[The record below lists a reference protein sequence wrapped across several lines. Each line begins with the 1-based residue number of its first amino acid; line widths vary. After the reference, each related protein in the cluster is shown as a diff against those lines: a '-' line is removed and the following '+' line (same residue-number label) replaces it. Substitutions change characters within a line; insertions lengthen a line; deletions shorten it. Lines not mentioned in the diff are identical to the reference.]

1 MQSQRHVSTDA
12 TYCMHLSTWS
22 IWFVSSLLHVTFPAQ
37 SFQHSCSWF
46 VPLPLKMPDLLRLLQ
61 RFAFRP
67 KVHRTGQQKLT
78 CWPVANL
85 ESWDLQCYWSFCK
98 KGSLPLI
105 PPLHTQRSPTK
116 LQNHFI
122 FAFAP
127 RWVLLF
133 CSMVASW
140 PTLDLVGYLVI
151 RMSGKHLFFL
161 GTVALWLDLI
171 ALLSLNLGWTC
182 SVLGTARQRRS
193 DLCAKCNLSYSL
205 SEAPK
210 DNLLTNPTL
219 IEVGCSKLGGM
230 AAIWPCI
237 IFPSMYMLDWL
248 LAELST
254 LTGAFKLRVGQE
266 AVIICHIWG
275 LWRQHIL
282 LERALLKFSAL

>member
-205 SEAPK
+205 VRGTK
-210 DNLLTNPTL
+210 
-219 IEVGCSKLGGM
+219 
-230 AAIWPCI
+230 
-237 IFPSMYMLDWL
+237 
-248 LAELST
+248 
-254 LTGAFKLRVGQE
+254 GQSPYQSDP
-266 AVIICHIWG
+266 H
-275 LWRQHIL
+275 RS
-282 LERALLKFSAL
+282 RLLKAGWHGCHLAVHYFSLHVYVGLTPRWAVNFDGSESCVLDRRLS

>member
-1 MQSQRHVSTDA
+1 
-12 TYCMHLSTWS
+12 
-22 IWFVSSLLHVTFPAQ
+22 
-37 SFQHSCSWF
+37 
-46 VPLPLKMPDLLRLLQ
+46 MPDLLRLLQ

-122 FAFAP
+122 FAFAL

-171 ALLSLNLGWTC
+171 ALLTLNLGWTC

-230 AAIWPCI
+230 AAIWPRI

-254 LTGAFKLRVGQE
+254 LTGGK
-266 AVIICHIWG
+266 AVISEAFGGNTSYWSGPCLSSLPFNIGIFGAFFPLAPTARFSCKSWG
-275 LWRQHIL
+275 GAWGRLADIL
-282 LERALLKFSAL
+282 VET